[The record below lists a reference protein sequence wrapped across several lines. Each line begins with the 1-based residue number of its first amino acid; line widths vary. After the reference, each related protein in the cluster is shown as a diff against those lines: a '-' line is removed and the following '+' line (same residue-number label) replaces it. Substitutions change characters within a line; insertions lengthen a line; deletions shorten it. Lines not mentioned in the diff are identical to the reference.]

1 MDFPLTEVP
10 KRYTRL
16 QYAIALK
23 VECDFGGV
31 KFGMCP
37 LITFD
42 DGLHLVREQAD
53 TCVQAEQELS
63 MLIDNV
69 EVMDEPEGIVHR
81 IGGVI
86 RLKPF
91 DQNPNIGIRNL
102 LYLSLKSGNV
112 SFINRLF
119 AEDRKINRHLVYLR
133 ASGEMPNDVVKA
145 GSQVMD
151 NLTREHTEL
160 WWNDAILMVLNRLRK
175 VLKVVL
181 WDSGVVAF
189 IEEPLD
195 FSIEIKDVLF
205 GPDDLLS
212 NSSKRM
218 SGIVVPS
225 HAQS

>member
-1 MDFPLTEVP
+1 
-10 KRYTRL
+10 
-16 QYAIALK
+16 
-23 VECDFGGV
+23 
-31 KFGMCP
+31 
-37 LITFD
+37 
-42 DGLHLVREQAD
+42 
-53 TCVQAEQELS
+53 
-63 MLIDNV
+63 
-69 EVMDEPEGIVHR
+69 
-81 IGGVI
+81 
-86 RLKPF
+86 
-91 DQNPNIGIRNL
+91 
-102 LYLSLKSGNV
+102 
-112 SFINRLF
+112 
-119 AEDRKINRHLVYLR
+119 
-133 ASGEMPNDVVKA
+133 MPNDVVKA

>member
-1 MDFPLTEVP
+1 MDFPPTEVP

-31 KFGMCP
+31 KFGMCF
-37 LITFD
+37 LITVN
-42 DGLHLVREQAD
+42 DGLQRVWEQAN
-53 TCVQAEQELS
+53 TCVQTEQEFS

-69 EVMDEPEGIVHR
+69 EVVDDPEGTVRR

-86 RLKPF
+86 RLKSF

-119 AEDRKINRHLVYLR
+119 AQDRKINRHLVYLG
-133 ASGEMPNDVVKA
+133 ASGEVPNDVVEA
-145 GSQVMD
+145 GSQMM
-151 NLTREHTEL
+151 NNFTSEHTEL
-160 WWNDAILMVLNRLRK
+160 WWNDAILMVFNGLRK
-175 VLKVVL
+175 ALKVVL
-181 WDSGVVAF
+181 WDSGVIAF

-212 NSSKRM
+212 NSGKRM
-218 SGIVVPS
+218 GGIVVPS